1 MCVAERDIDEGKLAT
16 AIEDSLSDVRFDK
29 LNFAWHMS
37 NKSPRTQGE
46 FWDMIYVFVQ
56 EMGDYYRRGM
66 VDSKNLA
73 VAQMCYEIT
82 RYLEGD
88 YDRDPMALD
97 LSI

>member
-1 MCVAERDIDEGKLAT
+1 MV
-16 AIEDSLSDVRFDK
+16 
-29 LNFAWHMS
+29 

-46 FWDMIYVFVQ
+46 FWETIYAFIQ

-82 RYLEGD
+82 RYLEGG
-88 YDRDPMALD
+88 YNRDPLALD

>member
-1 MCVAERDIDEGKLAT
+1 VCVAERDIDEGKLAT

-29 LNFAWHMS
+29 LNFAWHMV

-46 FWDMIYVFVQ
+46 FWEMIYVFIQ
-56 EMGDYYRRGM
+56 EMSDYYRRGM

-73 VAQMCYEIT
+73 VAQMCNEIN

-88 YDRDPMALD
+88 YNRDPLELD
-97 LSI
+97 LSM

>member
-1 MCVAERDIDEGKLAT
+1 MAERDIDEGKLAT

-29 LNFAWHMS
+29 LNFAWHMV

-46 FWDMIYVFVQ
+46 FWEMIYVFIQ

-73 VAQMCYEIT
+73 VAQMCNEIN

-88 YDRDPMALD
+88 YNRDPLELD
-97 LSI
+97 LSM

>member
-1 MCVAERDIDEGKLAT
+1 MV
-16 AIEDSLSDVRFDK
+16 
-29 LNFAWHMS
+29 

-46 FWDMIYVFVQ
+46 FWELMYAFIQ
-56 EMGDYYRRGM
+56 EMADYYRRGM

-88 YDRDPMALD
+88 YNRDPLELD
-97 LSI
+97 LTI

>member
-1 MCVAERDIDEGKLAT
+1 VAERDIDEGKLAT

-29 LNFAWHMS
+29 LNFAWHMV

-46 FWDMIYVFVQ
+46 FWEMIYVFIQ

-73 VAQMCYEIT
+73 VAQMCNEIN

-88 YDRDPMALD
+88 YNRDPLELD
-97 LSI
+97 LSM